1 MGWFSPGSI
10 SRAVTGAIES
20 VGDFAETA
28 LPTVAKTAIASEAQ
42 IPTWQGLAA
51 NIIFD
56 RLTREEPQPAPQ
68 VITEGPLYT
77 TFPTGSGQP
86 AESGGYIDIPSGP
99 APVYEGFA
107 GAIPGLIGGIV
118 GGIARGARTP
128 LGGAVIGGA
137 AGLLGGAQGN
147 ACGCGPKTFVRL
159 NKCGE
164 PIITR
169 KMKKQAIEAI
179 NCQGPAAAAQALTGG
194 DAQLLTM
201 IVSKQFP
208 PKRMGISG
216 AQLNTTMRTMTKLD
230 RAHKKM
236 QSMCKPRTT
245 YRRAK

>member
-20 VGDFAETA
+20 AGDFAETA
-28 LPTVAKTAIASEAQ
+28 LPTVAKAAVASEAR

-68 VITEGPLYT
+68 VITEAPVYT
-77 TFPTGSGQP
+77 TYPTTSGQP
-86 AESGGYIDIPSGP
+86 AESGDYIDIPSGP

-107 GAIPGLIGGIV
+107 GAIPGIVSGIV
-118 GGIARGARTP
+118 GGLARGARTP
-128 LGGAVIGGA
+128 LGGAVVGGA
-137 AGLLGGAQGN
+137 AGLLAGPSQD
-147 ACGCGPKTFVRL
+147 ACGCGPKAFVRF

-179 NCQGPAAAAQALTGG
+179 NCSGPAEAARTLTGG
-194 DAQLLTM
+194 DPQLLTM

-236 QSMCKPRTT
+236 QSMCKPTRSYT
-245 YRRAK
+245 RRK

>member
-10 SRAVTGAIES
+10 TRAITGAAEKA
-20 VGDFAETA
+20 GDYAETA
-28 LPTVAKTAIASEAQ
+28 LPQVAKTAAFGEIGIPSWQFLTGQ
-42 IPTWQGLAA
+42 ILY
-51 NIIFD
+51 D
-56 RLTREEPQPAPQ
+56 RLTREDAQAAPTEIQERPVYMTQPMR
-68 VITEGPLYT
+68 
-77 TFPTGSGQP
+77 SGQA

-107 GAIPGLIGGIV
+107 GAIPNIV
-118 GGIARGARTP
+118 GGIIGGLARGARTP
-128 LGGAVIGGA
+128 LGGAVVGGA
-137 AGLLGGAQGN
+137 AGLLAQPSGD
-147 ACGCGPKTFVRL
+147 ACGCAPKAFVRF

-179 NCQGPAAAAQALTGG
+179 NCSGPAQAAQTLTGG

-208 PKRMGISG
+208 PRRMGISG

-236 QSMCKPRTT
+236 QSMCKPTRSYT
-245 YRRAK
+245 RRK

>member
-20 VGDFAETA
+20 AGDFAETA
-28 LPTVAKTAIASEAQ
+28 LPTVAKAAVASEAQ
-42 IPTWQGLAA
+42 IPTWQALAA
-51 NIIFD
+51 NIIFE
-56 RLTREEPQPAPQ
+56 RLTREEPEPAPQ
-68 VITEGPLYT
+68 VVQEKPMYLQQ
-77 TFPTGSGQP
+77 PMRSGQP

-99 APVYEGFA
+99 APIYEGFA
-107 GAIPGLIGGIV
+107 GAIPGLIGGVI
-118 GGIARGARTP
+118 GGLARGARTP

-137 AGLLGGAQGN
+137 AGLLTQPSGDV
-147 ACGCGPKTFVRL
+147 CGCGPKAFVRF

-169 KMKKQAIEAI
+169 KMKKQAIEAV
-179 NCQGPAAAAQALTGG
+179 NCQGAAAAAQALTGG
-194 DAQLLTM
+194 DGNLLLM
-201 IVSKQFP
+201 ITSKQFP

-236 QSMCKPRTT
+236 QSMCKTRTT

>member
-10 SRAVTGAIES
+10 TSAITGAIEKA
-20 VGDFAETA
+20 GDYAETA
-28 LPTVAKTAIASEAQ
+28 IPSVAKTAIASETE
-42 IPTWQGLAA
+42 IPTWQGLAY

-56 RLTREEPQPAPQ
+56 RLTREGPQPAPQ
-68 VITEGPLYT
+68 VITEAPVYT
-77 TFPTGSGQP
+77 TYPTSGQA

-107 GAIPGLIGGIV
+107 GAIPGLIGGVI
-118 GGIARGARTP
+118 GGLSRGLRTP
-128 LGGAVIGGA
+128 LGGAAVGGA
-137 AGLLGGAQGN
+137 AGLLSQASGN
-147 ACGCGPKTFVRL
+147 GCGCGPKQFVRF

-169 KMKKQAIEAI
+169 KMKKQAIEAV
-179 NCQGPAAAAQALTGG
+179 NCQGPQAAAAALTGG
-194 DAQLLTM
+194 DGQLLLM
-201 IVSKQFP
+201 ITSKQFP

-236 QSMCKPRTT
+236 QSMCKPSRTYT
-245 YRRAK
+245 RRK

>member
-10 SRAVTGAIES
+10 SKAITGA
-20 VGDFAETA
+20 VAKTGDYAETA
-28 LPTVAKTAIASEAQ
+28 LPQVAKSFVASETG
-42 IPTWQGLAA
+42 IPTWQSLAA
-51 NIIFD
+51 NIIFE
-56 RLTREEPQPAPQ
+56 RLTREEPQAAPTQ
-68 VITEGPLYT
+68 IQETPVYT
-77 TFPTGSGQP
+77 TYPTTSGQP

-107 GAIPGLIGGIV
+107 GAIPGIIGGIV
-118 GGIARGARTP
+118 GGLARGARSP
-128 LGGAVIGGA
+128 IGGAIVGGA
-137 AGLLGGAQGN
+137 AGLLAGN
-147 ACGCGPKTFVRL
+147 GDACGCKPKQFVRF

-179 NCQGPAAAAQALTGG
+179 NCSGPAEAARTLTGG
-194 DAQLLTM
+194 DPQLLTM

-208 PKRMGISG
+208 PRRMGISG

-236 QSMCKPRTT
+236 QSVCKPRTT